1 MWFFFPGCEA
11 FALSSLGYLWLFK
24 TIDEREDI
32 EIERVYSDSK
42 TTNIMRN
49 EISLIGISNSFDMD
63 FLEIF
68 KFLEKNNYE
77 FRAKDRKDSDPM
89 IFAGG
94 PVITA
99 NPEPYK
105 EIYDFMI
112 IGDGEDVNT
121 QVIEICKDNQ
131 GRIQNNKREWP
142 TPKEIFSKSLLD
154 CAAANSIFFTAILL

>member
-68 KFLEKNNYE
+68 KFLEKNN
-77 FRAKDRKDSDPM
+77 
-89 IFAGG
+89 
-94 PVITA
+94 
-99 NPEPYK
+99 
-105 EIYDFMI
+105 
-112 IGDGEDVNT
+112 
-121 QVIEICKDNQ
+121 
-131 GRIQNNKREWP
+131 
-142 TPKEIFSKSLLD
+142 
-154 CAAANSIFFTAILL
+154 